1 MPRRFAPILK
11 MAASHHGGEKAALE
25 KSRNTQAV
33 ADLSSVPSDRLLS
46 VMTRCVFN
54 AGFNW
59 KVIEAKWEG
68 FEAAFEGFDPARL
81 AFFGDEMM
89 DRLIADGR
97 IVRNGQKIRAAL
109 ENARFVAEVDAK
121 EGGFG
126 RLLAGWPADNQTG
139 LLELLNKRG
148 ARLGG
153 ATGQYFL
160 RFAGWDAWIASSHVC
175 AALVREG
182 VLDKPAATSK
192 RDLASLQAAVNDY
205 HADSGLPRAQIS
217 RLLAMSV
224 G

>member
-1 MPRRFAPILK
+1 MTRRFAPILK
-11 MAASHHGGEKAALE
+11 MAARHHGGEEAALSKSINSHAVKRLE
-25 KSRNTQAV
+25 KVPGDRF
-33 ADLSSVPSDRLLS
+33 LSI
-46 VMTRCVFN
+46 MTRCVFN

-68 FEAAFEGFDPARL
+68 FETAFEGFDPARL

-89 DRLIADGR
+89 DRLVTDER
-97 IVRNGQKIRAAL
+97 IVRNGQKIKAAL
-109 ENARFVAEVDAK
+109 ENAKFVADIETR

-126 RLLAGWPADNQTG
+126 RFLAQWPGDDQIG
-139 LLELLNKRG
+139 LLDVLNKRG

-160 RFAGWDAWIASSHVC
+160 RFAGWDAWITSPDVC
-175 AALVREG
+175 TALVREG
-182 VLDKPAATSK
+182 VLGKPVATSK
-192 RDLASLQAAVNDY
+192 RDLASLQSAINAY
-205 HADSGLPRAQIS
+205 HEDSGLPRAQIS